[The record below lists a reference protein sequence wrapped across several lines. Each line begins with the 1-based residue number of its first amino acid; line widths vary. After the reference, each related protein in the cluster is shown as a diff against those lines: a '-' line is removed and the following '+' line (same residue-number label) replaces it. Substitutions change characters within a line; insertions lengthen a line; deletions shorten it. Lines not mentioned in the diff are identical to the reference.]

1 MIWYVAYGSNL
12 LASRFALYVGD
23 VPAEQWRVT
32 LPYARYFAKERTERW
47 GDGGVAFLDPA
58 TPAETLGRAYLLD
71 EERFAA
77 LHAAEG
83 EWYALPLD
91 LAPIGGVPAR
101 TFTSPV
107 RLADNPPGE
116 AYRAVVEAGE
126 AETLALPCPPATAAG
141 RPGASRPR

>member
-12 LASRFALYVGD
+12 LAERFARYVGD
-23 VPAEQWRVT
+23 VPAEQRRVT
-32 LPYARYFAKERTERW
+32 IPYARYFAKERTDRW
-47 GDGGVAFLDPA
+47 GEGGVAFLDPD

-83 EWYALPLD
+83 EWYARLLD
-91 LAPIGGVPAR
+91 LAPVEGVPAR

-107 RLADNPPGE
+107 RLPDNPPGP
-116 AYRAVVEAGE
+116 AYADVVRRGE
-126 AETLALPCPPATAAG
+126 EETRRL
-141 RPGASRPR
+141 